1 MKLLKVLAAICLTA
15 GFFLSVTSFNA
26 SHDHN
31 RYAKS
36 LVKKH
41 ESGNVEFKITNNT
54 SAEFKYCVNG
64 GHNYISS
71 GSTKSF
77 SYSSGQEF
85 YYIEGSSCG
94 KQWFEVSSDMN
105 GKDYKLTDLL

>member
-1 MKLLKVLAAICLTA
+1 MKKLFKVLPAICMVASLAIST
-15 GFFLSVTSFNA
+15 TSFKSA
-26 SHDHN
+26 D
-31 RYAKS
+31 AKS
-36 LVKKH
+36 MLVKH
-41 ESGNVEFKITNNT
+41 ETGNVEFKITNNT
-54 SAEFKYCVNG
+54 SSEFKYCVNG

-77 SYSSGQEF
+77 SYSSGQDF

-94 KQWFEVSSDMN
+94 KQWFEVTSDMN

>member
-1 MKLLKVLAAICLTA
+1 MKNILTIALISAGIVLGSSSFTTINKT
-15 GFFLSVTSFNA
+15 TS
-26 SHDHN
+26 SEN
-31 RYAKS
+31 RM
-36 LVKKH
+36 
-41 ESGNVEFKITNNT
+41 GNVEFKITNNT

-77 SYSSGQEF
+77 SYSSGQDF

-94 KQWFEVSSDMN
+94 KQWFEVTSDMN
-105 GKDYKLTDLL
+105 GKEYKLTDLL